1 MNRLHRSI
9 RLAVLAGVLGSSTV
23 WAECPSA
30 PTLKVSDTRS
40 ALSLKQ
46 LRCLESQST
55 LHSLLQG
62 EAAAVYWSGN
72 IARHMHTAIVPRRL
86 PTRALETELQQVVA
100 DVQAD
105 SGLGHLSLTEF
116 LSDPRSGARGF
127 VVVHRGKVV
136 FEQYP
141 GMRESDS
148 HLWASNAKPMASLL
162 VDLLINDGVLDQS
175 KTMGEYLPDFRGTA
189 WESVRLIDVLD
200 MTPGLDTEESSEAFN
215 DPDSI
220 AIRTFLAEM
229 GEPRGDA
236 KQAERILDILK
247 QAKRVRDPGTQ
258 FEYGSPVTQALVLLT
273 EQVANKRWSDLFDE
287 RVWSK
292 MYVEGDLQV
301 HLAPDGTAAAHG
313 VVSSRLRD
321 MARFAMLYTPSWDK
335 VASERIVSPEM
346 ITRIRAG
353 ARSHDFF
360 MRGDE
365 EHLFTKSLNDRIEG
379 NSRQWDA
386 VFADGDFFK
395 AGLMGQGIYVSPNRD
410 LVIAYFSINSDEPIH
425 RYARPIAKLFKAAD

>member
-1 MNRLHRSI
+1 MNPLHPSI
-9 RLAVLAGVLGSSTV
+9 RSAVLAGLLVSSTV
-23 WAECPSA
+23 WAECPDA

-40 ALSLKQ
+40 ALSLEQ

-55 LHSLLQG
+55 LLNLLQG
-62 EAAAVYWSGN
+62 GAASVYWSGN

-86 PTRALETELQQVVA
+86 PTRALETAPQQAVA
-100 DVQAD
+100 DVRAD
-105 SGLGHLSLTEF
+105 SALGHLSLTDF
-116 LSDPRSGARGF
+116 LNDPRSGARGF
-127 VVVHRGKVV
+127 VVIHHGKIV

-148 HLWASNAKPMASLL
+148 HLWASSAKTMVSLL
-162 VDLLINDGVLDQS
+162 IDQLISDGTLDQN
-175 KTMGEYLPDFRGTA
+175 KTMGDYLPDFRGTA

-200 MTPGLDTEESSEAFN
+200 MTPGLDTEESSEALKN
-215 DPDSI
+215 PDSI
-220 AIRTFLAEM
+220 AIRTFMAEM
-229 GEPRGDA
+229 NEPREEG
-236 KQAERILDILK
+236 KQPERILDILK
-247 QAKRVRDPGTQ
+247 QAKRVRAPGTQ

-273 EQVANKRWSDLFDE
+273 EHVTNRRWADLFDE

-335 VASERIVSPEM
+335 VASERIVSPEI
-346 ITRIRAG
+346 ITRIRSG
-353 ARSHDFF
+353 ARPHDFF

-365 EHLFTKSLNDRIEG
+365 NHFFTKSLNDRVEG
-379 NSRQWDA
+379 NSRQWDV

-395 AGLMGQGIYVSPNRD
+395 AGLMGQGIYVSPGRD